1 MNKKSNDLWGSFQGF
16 DSSLSPF
23 RILREQSDLLT
34 EKTFQR
40 LNGRLD
46 SVINS
51 SGQQRI
57 EFTIYAPALK
67 DLVLDFLVVEYDLD
81 LYPVEIK
88 HNGSSY
94 FCDSESSYLE
104 TLKNLFS
111 SEETRRTITSL
122 LVQIRYSSTE
132 ILDSVDSLLRPHDAP
147 KPPEQKPP
155 EKAPRKIEPEEEP
168 KAEETTDTQPVSPE
182 PEAESFFPD
191 LKPGQQLQQKG
202 YTDLDEDARKL
213 VATIG
218 NMTAIFI
225 RNICTKGLSIS
236 FRARN
241 DKQFEVIIPH
251 TAEGKSSFDTYFL
264 STNKILENWVTQNT
278 HKTNFPEGL
287 L

>member
-46 SVINS
+46 SIINS

-104 TLKNLFS
+104 TLKDIFS
-111 SEETRRTITSL
+111 SKETRRTITSL

-132 ILDSVDSLLRPHDAP
+132 ILDSVDSLLRPHGAP

-155 EKAPRKIEPEEEP
+155 EKTPRKIEPEEKP

-182 PEAESFFPD
+182 PEVESFFPD

-264 STNKILENWVTQNT
+264 STNKISENWVTQNT